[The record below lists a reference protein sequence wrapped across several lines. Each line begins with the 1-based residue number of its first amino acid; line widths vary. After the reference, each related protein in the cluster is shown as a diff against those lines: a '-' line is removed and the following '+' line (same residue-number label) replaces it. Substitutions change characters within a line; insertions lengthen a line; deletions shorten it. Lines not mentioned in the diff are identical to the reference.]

1 MSTTIERNRLIH
13 RALLSPVLA
22 GVNVVFGVI
31 AGLIAAT
38 FHADLSN
45 AVPLV
50 NLTHGFD
57 IAYGPWNRCTLRL
70 YPSESLAMGK
80 ALKTD
85 LISSGALYGS
95 SPDDLSIYSH
105 R

>member
-1 MSTTIERNRLIH
+1 MFVSTTIEINKLIH
-13 RALLSPVLA
+13 RTLRSPILA

-31 AGLIAAT
+31 AGLIAAI
-38 FHADLSN
+38 FHAALSN

-70 YPSESLAMGK
+70 YPSESLAMESVE
-80 ALKTD
+80 D
-85 LISSGALYGS
+85 Q
-95 SPDDLSIYSH
+95 PDFQ
-105 R
+105 RRAVWR